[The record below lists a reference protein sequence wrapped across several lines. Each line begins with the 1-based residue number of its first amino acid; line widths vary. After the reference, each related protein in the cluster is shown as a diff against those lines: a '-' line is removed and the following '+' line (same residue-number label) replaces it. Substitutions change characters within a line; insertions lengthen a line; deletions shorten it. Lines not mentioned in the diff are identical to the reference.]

1 MFTGDEGSGS
11 RVFRVEGVRRAA
23 SMNGGVFRA
32 PNLLLPT
39 PFQIKI
45 VCLQRDHFRVW
56 MVFQFGEQF
65 MAEVMRSPDP
75 IVLPIVTY
83 DEVWDLTV
91 YILL

>member
-1 MFTGDEGSGS
+1 M
-11 RVFRVEGVRRAA
+11 FRVEGVGRVA

-32 PNLLLPT
+32 HDLPLPA

-45 VCLQRDHFRVW
+45 VYLQRDHFRVW

-65 MAEVMRSPDP
+65 MAEVMRLPNP

-83 DEVWDLTV
+83 DEV
-91 YILL
+91 